1 MPPKNSAEP
10 DPNLSVKSS
19 TLNVE
24 RSASATAAP
33 IATVDAANPWL
44 GLVSFTEETRAYFH
58 GREEEG
64 AELGRRVQR
73 KLLTILFGQSGLG
86 KTSILQAGLVP
97 RLRPEGFCPVYVR
110 LDYDPHSPPPAD
122 QIKRAVFRAT
132 EAAGTWTQTGSAVSG
147 ETLWEFLHH
156 RDDVLKD
163 AAGRT
168 LTPILIF
175 DQFEEIF
182 TLAQSDDAGRKRA
195 QEFLADLADLVEN
208 RPPAALEARIDR
220 DEADA
225 AKFDFARADY
235 RILISLREDY
245 LAHLEGL
252 KAQMPSV
259 TQNRMRLARMT
270 GAQAVAAVRAP
281 APQLV
286 SEAVAEAVV
295 RFVAGGADLA
305 RAEVEPSLLSLI
317 CRELNNTR
325 LAQGQAEISADLLAG
340 SRDTI
345 LSEFY
350 KRALADQPVGVQT
363 FIEDVLLTDSGFRES
378 VAEERVRKG
387 FAAAG
392 AGEGALALLVDRRLL
407 RVEDRLDLR
416 RVEITHDVLCSVIGA
431 SRNVRREREALAE
444 SERQL
449 AAQREREV
457 ATRQALARARRIAA
471 VAVIIMLA
479 AVGSAIF
486 GWINLRRAE
495 KADAE
500 AQAARRLTEQ
510 ARGEAEKLVGFLL
523 EDFYEELKPTGRVEI
538 VGKLA
543 DKAVAYYDG
552 LPAGLMTPQTR
563 LYRGMAMVRKAAALY
578 DSGKEREAT
587 VIAAEAGKIFED
599 MRAAGDTS
607 DETATAQALAI
618 FATVSPAAL
627 GDTKAQLIKATGL
640 LRPIVGSG
648 RASRTAK
655 LALGDMLQY
664 LAHAETDAKLAVEHC
679 EESRKILAGMGA
691 LDLSDLTAA
700 SIYGDVTDTESRM
713 TMRLGQVDESARL
726 AAIVSDI
733 AEKVLQQRPGDLRAM
748 KNQYFSL
755 NMQANVARARH
766 DDAKAL
772 EFNLKSDEASRY
784 YTRFN
789 PADAGGW
796 ENRATGI
803 RDVAFNYF
811 DLGRVNEG
819 LKKLAESASLAAD
832 PRNKTGMIYFSY
844 LSMVQATVWNSQLG
858 NLGTARAELE
868 EARRAQKD
876 FIKDHSIDAE
886 LEEISNLSLGL
897 LEAAIDQAEG
907 NYAKVHARAVE
918 TADKLARMK
927 LQAEGN
933 VENRNNALR
942 LSRTL
947 QIESALRLGN
957 LEEAVEVS
965 RDQLTNPNFSRRM
978 DALDMASATARS
990 RVRYGQALLGAGKRL
1005 VALAALRDAED
1016 FYREQ
1021 LAKGATDTGFHQ
1033 DFARALYYLAR
1044 AQADDV
1050 EGHAR
1055 RLALLDD
1062 AMGQL
1067 GALSIEAQQL
1077 RDSKELIKWVTDA
1090 RREAQAGE

>member
-1 MPPKNSAEP
+1 MTQKNPNTPE
-10 DPNLSVKSS
+10 PNLSVKSS
-19 TLNVE
+19 KLNVE
-24 RSASATAAP
+24 RSGAPPAAP
-33 IATVDAANPWL
+33 IATVDEQNPWL
-44 GLVSFTEETRAYFH
+44 GLVSFTEETRGYFH

-110 LDYDPHSPPPAD
+110 LDYDPHSPPPAE

-132 EAAGTWTQTGSAVSG
+132 AAAGSWTQSGTAVAG

-163 AAGRT
+163 VNGRV

-208 RPPAALEARIDR
+208 RPPVALEGRIDR

-252 KAQMPSV
+252 KGQMPSV

-270 GAQAVAAVRAP
+270 GPQAVAAVRAP
-281 APQLV
+281 APHLV
-286 SEAVAEAVV
+286 GEAVAEAVV

-325 LAQGQAEISADLLAG
+325 LAQGHAEISADLLAG
-340 SRDTI
+340 SRDNI

-350 KRALADQPVGVQT
+350 QRALKDQPPGVRR
-363 FIEDVLLTDSGFRES
+363 FIEDVMLTDSGFRES

-392 AGEGALALLVDRRLL
+392 AAEGALALLVDRRLL

-444 SERQL
+444 SKRQL
-449 AAQREREV
+449 AAQREREA
-457 ATRQALARARRIAA
+457 ATRRALSRARY
-471 VAVIIMLA
+471 VAVLASVLMLA
-479 AVGSAIF
+479 AVGSAVF
-486 GWINLRRAE
+486 GWVNMRRAR
-495 KADAE
+495 ASDAE
-500 AQAARRLTEQ
+500 AQAARQLTER

-538 VGKLA
+538 VGTLA
-543 DKAVAYYDG
+543 AKAVAYYDG
-552 LPAGLMTPQTR
+552 LPPELMTPQTR
-563 LYRGMAMVRKAAALY
+563 LYRGMAMVRKAAALF
-578 DSGKEREAT
+578 DSGKDIEA
-587 VIAAEAGKIFED
+587 VAISQQAKKLFED

-607 DETATAQALAI
+607 DETATALALAV
-618 FATVSPAAL
+618 FATTSTIAL
-627 GDTKAQLIKATGL
+627 GDSRSELTKAVNL
-640 LRPIVGSG
+640 LRPIVAAG
-648 RASRTAK
+648 RATRSAK

-664 LAHAETDAKLAVEHC
+664 LAHAEPDAATAVALC
-679 EESRKILAGMGA
+679 EESRKILAEMGA
-691 LDLSDLTAA
+691 VNLTDLTAA

-713 TMRLGQVDESARL
+713 TMRLGQVDESDRL
-726 AAIVSDI
+726 AGIVSDI

-748 KNQYFSL
+748 KNRYFSA
-755 NMQANVARARH
+755 NMQGNVARNRN
-766 DDAKAL
+766 DYAKAL
-772 EFNLKSDEASRY
+772 AHFTRSEEAGRY

-789 PADAGGW
+789 PADVAGWDNLGS
-796 ENRATGI
+796 GM
-803 RDVAFNYF
+803 RDMADSYF
-811 DLGRVNEG
+811 DQGRITDG
-819 LKKLAESASLAAD
+819 LRKLQEAAALEHD
-832 PRNKTGMIYFSY
+832 PRNKTGVSFRAW
-844 LSMVQATVWNSQLG
+844 QAWVETTVWNAQLG
-858 NLGTARAELE
+858 NLGSARAALE
-868 EARRAQKD
+868 QARRLRKQ
-876 FIKDHSIDAE
+876 FIKERNIDAE
-886 LEEISNLSLGL
+886 LAEIGGMDLDL
-897 LEAAIDQAEG
+897 LECAILEAEG
-907 NYAKVHARAVE
+907 DYTKIHTKAVE
-918 TADKLARMK
+918 IGDRLARMK
-927 LQAEGN
+927 LLAEGN
-933 VENRNNALR
+933 IEFRAQALR
-942 LSRTL
+942 RSRSM
-947 QIESALRLGN
+947 QSESALRLGHV
-957 LEEAVEVS
+957 EEA
-965 RDQLTNPNFSRRM
+965 LTVTREQIEKPLLSRRA
-978 DALDMASATARS
+978 DALDNAHTIARMKM
-990 RVRYGQALLGAGKRL
+990 RHGQALLGAGQRL
-1005 VALAALRDAED
+1005 EALAALRDAEG

-1021 LAKGATDTGFHQ
+1021 LAKGASDTGFRQ
-1033 DFARALYYLAR
+1033 NFARTLYHLSR
-1044 AQADDV
+1044 AQTEDAA
-1050 EGHAR
+1050 GRAT
-1055 RLALLDD
+1055 RLALLDE
-1062 AMGQL
+1062 AMTVL
-1067 GALSIEAQQL
+1067 GGLSLEAQQL
-1077 RDSKELIKWVTDA
+1077 QASKELIKWVTSARRDA
-1090 RREAQAGE
+1090 RAG

>member
-1 MPPKNSAEP
+1 MTT
-10 DPNLSVKSS
+10 DS
-19 TLNVE
+19 TP
-24 RSASATAAP
+24 AAP
-33 IATVDAANPWL
+33 VATVDEQNPWL
-44 GLVSFTEETRAYFH
+44 GLVSFTEQTRGYFH
-58 GREEEG
+58 GREEEA

-73 KLLTILFGQSGLG
+73 KLLTVLFGQSGLG

-110 LDYDPHSPPPAD
+110 LDYDPHSPSPAD

-132 EAAGTWTQTGSAVSG
+132 EAAGTWTQSGSAVSG

-156 RDDVLKD
+156 RDDILKD

-208 RPPAALEARIDR
+208 RPPVALESRIDR

-225 AKFDFARADY
+225 SKFDFARADY

-270 GAQAVAAVRAP
+270 GPQAVAAVRAP
-281 APQLV
+281 APHLV

-317 CRELNNTR
+317 CRELNNAR
-325 LAQGQAEISADLLAG
+325 LAKGEAEISASLLAG

-350 KRALADQPVGVQT
+350 HRALKDQPAAVQT

-387 FAAAG
+387 FAIAG
-392 AGEGALALLVDRRLL
+392 AAEGALALLVDRRLL

-431 SRNVRREREALAE
+431 SRNARREREALAE
-444 SERQL
+444 SKRQL
-449 AAQREREV
+449 AAQREREL
-457 ATRQALARARRIAA
+457 ATRKALLRARRIATVA
-471 VAVIIMLA
+471 VAIMLVA
-479 AVGSAIF
+479 IGSAIF

-495 KADAE
+495 RADAE
-500 AQAARRLTEQ
+500 AQAARQLTEQ

-563 LYRGMAMVRKAAALY
+563 LYRGMAIVRKASALF
-578 DSGKEREAT
+578 DSGKDIEA
-587 VIAAEAGKIFED
+587 VALAKQARKIFED
-599 MRAAGDTS
+599 MRAAGDTT
-607 DETATAQALAI
+607 DETATALALSI
-618 FATVSPAAL
+618 FAITSPAAL
-627 GDTKAQLIKATGL
+627 GDTRADLTKAVGL
-640 LRPIVGSG
+640 LRPIVAAG
-648 RASRTAK
+648 RGTRGAR

-664 LAHAETDAKLAVEHC
+664 LAHAEPDPAVAVAHC
-679 EESRKILAGMGA
+679 EESRLILADLGA
-691 LDLSDLTAA
+691 LTLTDLTAA

-713 TMRLGQVDESARL
+713 TMRLGLVAESDRL
-726 AAIVSDI
+726 AGIVNEI
-733 AEKVLQQRPGDLRAM
+733 AGKVLEQRPGDLRAM
-748 KNQYFSL
+748 KNVYFSA
-755 NMQANVARARH
+755 NMQGNVARTYNDLTKAAQHYAR
-766 DDAKAL
+766 A
-772 EFNLKSDEASRY
+772 EEASRD

-789 PADAGGW
+789 PSDVGGW
-796 ENRATGI
+796 GNHGTSI
-803 RDVAFNYF
+803 LDVARNYF
-811 DLGRVNEG
+811 DQGRVAEA
-819 LKKLAESASLAAD
+819 LAKMQDAIALEKD
-832 PRNKTGMIYFSY
+832 PRNKTGIVF
-844 LSMVQATVWNSQLG
+844 QTFEAWTDTTAWNAELG
-858 NLGTARAELE
+858 NFGPARAALA
-868 EARRAQKD
+868 EARRTNARQ
-876 FIKDHSIDAE
+876 IKERDIDAE
-886 LEEISNLSLGL
+886 LAEIANLGL
-897 LEAAIDQAEG
+897 AGLEAKVLLAEG
-907 NYAKVHARAVE
+907 DDVKAHARAVE
-918 TADKLARMK
+918 ITDHLTRMQ
-927 LQAEGN
+927 LRAEGN
-933 VENRNNALR
+933 VGYRTNALR
-942 LSRTL
+942 QSRNL
-947 QIESALRLGN
+947 QIDSALRLGRF
-957 LEEAVEVS
+957 EEAVTGARE
-965 RDQLTNPNFSRRM
+965 LIEKPLFSRWM
-978 DALDMASATARS
+978 EPLDKAFVTARN
-990 RVRYGQALLGAGKRL
+990 RVRFGQALLGVNRRAE
-1005 VALAALRDAED
+1005 AEAALREAET

-1021 LAKGATDTGFHQ
+1021 QALGATDVGFRL
-1033 DFARALYYLAR
+1033 DFARALYHLAR
-1044 AQADDV
+1044 AQSGDDN
-1050 EGHAR
+1050 GR
-1055 RLALLDD
+1055 RRRGALLDE
-1062 AMGQL
+1062 AMTVL
-1067 GALSIEAQQL
+1067 GGLTIEAQQF
-1077 RDSKELIKWVTDA
+1077 RDSKELIKGVTDA
-1090 RREAQAGE
+1090 RREAQAGQ

>member
-1 MPPKNSAEP
+1 MKTTPVS
-10 DPNLSVKSS
+10 
-19 TLNVE
+19 
-24 RSASATAAP
+24 AAP
-33 IATVDAANPWL
+33 VATVDEQNPWL
-44 GLVSFTEETRAYFH
+44 GLVSFTEETRGYFH
-58 GREEEG
+58 GREEEA

-73 KLLTILFGQSGLG
+73 KLLTVLFGQSGLG

-110 LDYDPHSPPPAD
+110 LDYDPHSPPPSD

-132 EAAGTWTQTGSAVSG
+132 EAAGTWTQSGSAVTG

-156 RDDVLKD
+156 RDDILKD
-163 AAGRT
+163 ANGRT

-208 RPPAALEARIDR
+208 RPPVALEARIDR

-252 KAQMPSV
+252 KGQMPSV

-270 GAQAVAAVRAP
+270 GPQAVAAVRAP
-281 APQLV
+281 APHLV

-325 LAQGQAEISADLLAG
+325 LAKGEAEISASLLAG

-350 KRALADQPVGVQT
+350 KRALKDQPPGVQI

-392 AGEGALALLVDRRLL
+392 AAEGALALLVDRRLL

-431 SRNVRREREALAE
+431 SRSVRREREALAE
-444 SERQL
+444 SKRQL
-449 AAQREREV
+449 AAQREREL
-457 ATRQALARARRIAA
+457 ATRKALTRARRIAA
-471 VAVIIMLA
+471 VAVVVMLV
-479 AVGSAIF
+479 AVGSTIF

-500 AQAARRLTEQ
+500 AQAARKLTEQ

-563 LYRGMAMVRKAAALY
+563 LYRGMAMVRKATALY

-587 VIAAEAGKIFED
+587 VIAKQAQKVFED

-607 DETATAQALAI
+607 DETATALALSVFAI
-618 FATVSPAAL
+618 VSPAAF
-627 GDTKAQLIKATGL
+627 GDTKAQLTMATGL
-640 LRPIVGSG
+640 LRPIVVSG
-648 RASRTAK
+648 RATRTAK

-664 LAHAETDAKLAVEHC
+664 LAHAEQDPKLAVAHC
-679 EESRKILAGMGA
+679 EESRQILAGMGA
-691 LDLSDLTAA
+691 LDLTDLTAA

-713 TMRLGQVDESARL
+713 TMRLGQVEESDRL
-726 AAIVSDI
+726 AGIVSDI

-755 NMQANVARARH
+755 NMQANVARNHHDLAR
-766 DDAKAL
+766 AL
-772 EFNLKSDEASRY
+772 QYNLKSVEATRY

-789 PADAGGW
+789 PADANGW
-796 ENRATGI
+796 ENHGTGL
-803 RDVAFNYF
+803 REVAFTYF
-811 DLGRVNEG
+811 DLGRLTEG
-819 LKKLAESASLAAD
+819 LKVLEEGAAVAKD
-832 PRNKTGMIYFSY
+832 PRNKSGMSWFAY
-844 LSMVQATVWNSQLG
+844 QASVLTTVWNAQLG
-858 NLGTARAELE
+858 NLGSARAALE
-868 EARRAQKD
+868 QSHQSLKTYV
-876 FIKDHSIDAE
+876 KDHSVDPE
-886 LEEISNLSLGL
+886 LDEISSLGDGL
-897 LEAAIDQAEG
+897 LEFALDQAEG
-907 NYAKVHARAVE
+907 NYAKIHAKAVE

-927 LQAEGN
+927 LQSEGN
-933 VENRNNALR
+933 VETRANILRQSRN
-942 LSRTL
+942 L
-947 QIESALRLGN
+947 QVESALRLGN
-957 LEEAVEVS
+957 NEEAVEVS
-965 RDQLTNPNFSRRM
+965 RDQLNNAHFNRRM
-978 DALDMASATARS
+978 DALDVAAATAVS
-990 RVRYGQALLGAGKRL
+990 RVRYGQALLGAGRRTE
-1005 VALAALRDAED
+1005 ALAALHEAED
-1016 FYREQ
+1016 FYRQ
-1021 LAKGATDTGFHQ
+1021 QSAQGAGDTSFRQ
-1033 DFARALYYLAR
+1033 QFARTLYHLAR
-1044 AQADDV
+1044 AQADDDA
-1050 EGHAR
+1050 GRAQ
-1055 RLALLDD
+1055 RLAFLDE
-1062 AMGQL
+1062 AMTQL
-1067 GALSIEAQQL
+1067 GGLSIEAQQL
-1077 RDSKELIKWVTDA
+1077 HDSKELIKWVTESRRDA
-1090 RREAQAGE
+1090 RAGE